1 MLRIDTKSQDASYKN
16 RKSAYTRS
24 RSYLTRKPAD
34 SGIPTE
40 KRKSSSKVS
49 ISELLSMSA
58 PHLRLRRADQ
68 CSRQLQPVA
77 TCKQLVVS
85 NPGARTSARWL
96 GVPRNLI
103 PVRTS
108 GCRME
113 NSGCCLRSPSLSLV
127 CFSTFQQNRLRAR
140 VLCRL
145 WAEPCQCLYRRVC
158 MCPS

>member
-1 MLRIDTKSQDASYKN
+1 MSRPRAEMHMSYVYLYQRFKYKRYPN
-16 RKSAYTRS
+16 CHRPPTISPSKHRARGAGEYTRFKKIPNLKMP
-24 RSYLTRKPAD
+24 LTRIGRAR
-34 SGIPTE
+34 IPDPD
-40 KRKSSSKVS
+40 
-49 ISELLSMSA
+49 L
-58 PHLRLRRADQ
+58 
-68 CSRQLQPVA
+68 
-77 TCKQLVVS
+77 S

-127 CFSTFQQNRLRAR
+127 CFTTFQQNRLRAR

-145 WAEPCQCLYRRVC
+145 WAEPCQGLYRRVC